1 MKKNRKKRMRRGLA
15 ILLAAAL
22 IGNTAGVSASAQND
36 FTDGTEAAL
45 QSESGT
51 VSEPADE
58 PQALP
63 AEAPAET
70 ETAPVKE
77 PVETETQPAEI
88 PTETPQAETCICT
101 VVCTCQIPCMSDD
114 INTDCPVCGAEGTNL
129 AECKGVYQAEVTQW
143 VTDPNKLTAASIE
156 HVEVKQIPVSI
167 SAQPQDKTVYY
178 SQWTEK
184 LEVTAQTVDGAGPVS
199 YQWYRVGT
207 GADGGDE
214 AISGAAEDQFWIPGD
229 LDAGTYKYYCIA
241 TCDGYPA
248 KSNTAT
254 VTVLQSGIEMGEI
267 KTYLKRYLIPEEQTV
282 FTGGQTIMVKVTPK
296 ATGMAP
302 AAMARTAAAE
312 PAAGQMALYDAK
324 GNQIGPA
331 VDASSGTYTME
342 VGSTELGMGTHVL
355 TVKYV
360 GGLNTASAEGT
371 VEVTVVSAARIGSRE
386 FLMLEEAWEYAKEN
400 SSEGNPVTVTL
411 LSDVEVSS
419 ELTVE
424 SGEHIILTSET
435 DKNYTLSGI
444 VDGNRGTI
452 RMSGGSFE
460 LLGGTVN
467 AKGTGYGIFLL
478 GGSAFLRGGSIIGH
492 HGIYLEEHH
501 ADARIEIFNG
511 FVMDTNYG
519 IEAYNAGELVI
530 NGGQM
535 EAGTTC
541 VYVSGNY
548 GTDGVTVRIC
558 GGIMQSTRSGY
569 GLEVRSGFA
578 SVELSGGT
586 FIGSSA
592 SPSISAS
599 ASSNVK
605 SILAEGKAYYRGGDT
620 TGELITEGLEGTE
633 LSGTV
638 TVGDCVHWME
648 NGSDKGDGTCA
659 RVCAV
664 CGREVIESHRMTAWA
679 DQKDGTH
686 SRSCSVCGYTET
698 AEHTWNGSGLDCPD
712 CQITFAASVEVNGKE
727 ALFSTIEQAWAYAKE
742 KSSEENAAA
751 VTLLAD
757 ATVSECLTV
766 ENGSHILF
774 TCPEGAE
781 HTLSGTIQI
790 SGGTFELAGGTIRS
804 TEPSAISVVR
814 GRAILR
820 GGTVI
825 GEKNSG
831 VYLQPNANNIVVE
844 INSGCTISGKKY
856 GVYES
861 KGQLRVRGGRIAGD
875 DVGVYVSM
883 GEAKISGGIIEGG
896 SVGLRVA
903 GNTCSVNLSG
913 GTYKAKD
920 SYSIWCSET
929 NYTSHFLTD
938 FLGDGYGYYDAD
950 GQYIAVK
957 KTTRELTQKEVTV
970 KKQDAVAY
978 TITIPKTA
986 IAGGDAVAI
995 GINKEQNFNLNGG
1008 AVNVSVSGGIE
1019 DGKLTLTDKANA
1031 ENTVTSALYVLKAE
1045 EAEEQP
1051 VTSYENGVLASFTN
1065 MNDPAVSLS
1074 FKEPAEINIPAGTYE
1089 GIVTFS
1095 VDYTEAQQ

>member
-22 IGNTAGVSASAQND
+22 IGNAAGVSASAQND
-36 FTDGTEAAL
+36 FTVGTEAAL

-88 PTETPQAETCICT
+88 PTETPQAE
-101 VVCTCQIPCMSDD
+101 
-114 INTDCPVCGAEGTNL
+114 
-129 AECKGVYQAEVTQW
+129 VTQW
-143 VTDPNKLTAASIE
+143 VTDSNKLTAASIE

-167 SAQPQDKTVYY
+167 STQPQDKTVYY

-199 YQWYRVGT
+199 YQWYRVGA

-214 AISGAAEDQFWIPGD
+214 AISGAAENQFWIPGD
-229 LDAGTYKYYCIA
+229 LDAGTYEYYCIA

-312 PAAGQMALYDAK
+312 PAAGQMALYDAE

-371 VEVTVVSAARIGSRE
+371 VEVTVVSAARIGSQE
-386 FLMLEEAWEYAKEN
+386 FLMLEEAWAYAKEN

-444 VDGNRGTI
+444 VNGNCGTI

-467 AKGTGYGIFLL
+467 AKGKGYGIFLG

-492 HGIYLEEHH
+492 RGIYLEEHL
-501 ADARIEIFNG
+501 ADARIKIFNG
-511 FVMDTNYG
+511 FVMDTNNYG

-592 SPSISAS
+592 SSSISAS
-599 ASSNVK
+599 ASSNVR

-620 TGELITEGLEGTE
+620 TGELITEGLDGTE

-664 CGREVIESHRMTAWA
+664 CGWEVIEFHRMTAWA

-698 AEHTWNGSGLDCPD
+698 AEHTWDGSGLDCPD

-781 HTLSGTIQI
+781 HTLSGAIQI

-804 TEPSAISVVR
+804 TKSSAISVVR

-825 GEKNSG
+825 GKKHSG
-831 VYLQPNANNIVVE
+831 VYLQSNVNNVVE
-844 INSGCTISGKKY
+844 INSGCTISGKIY

-861 KGQLRVRGGRIAGD
+861 TGQLRVRGGRIAGD
-875 DVGVYVSM
+875 DAGVYVFM
-883 GEAKISGGIIEGG
+883 GDAKISGGIIEGG
-896 SVGLRVA
+896 RVGLQVA
-903 GNTCSVNLSG
+903 GDRCSVDLSG

-920 SYSIWCSET
+920 LYSIWCSKI
-929 NYTSHFLTD
+929 NDRSHFLTD
-938 FLGDGYGYYDAD
+938 LLGDGYGYYDAD
-950 GQYIAVK
+950 GQYIEVT

-970 KKQDAVAY
+970 KNQDAVAY